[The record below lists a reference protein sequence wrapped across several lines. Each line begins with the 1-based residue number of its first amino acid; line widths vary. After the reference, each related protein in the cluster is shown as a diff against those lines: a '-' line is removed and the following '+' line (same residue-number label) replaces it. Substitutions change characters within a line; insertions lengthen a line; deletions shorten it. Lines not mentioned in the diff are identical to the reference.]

1 MFMQAL
7 WGNGQSLTRWIQR
20 LEQSPTILIAI
31 LHLSTAIQRIQL
43 RLQAVQSFVGNRFGP
58 FDAKYTDRKDV
69 YMDFRPSRDDLW
81 SRVERL
87 GNRLDGIRKAL
98 SNRNLKPSIR
108 QAWKAKAEILKRDF
122 DLEAAKYINDI
133 EKSEK
138 NLTRE
143 QRLEELGRKL
153 DHMRELRS
161 QQPEG
166 SSAYKTTDIIYQK
179 LKREYQFLAS
189 QSTTNMVESMRA
201 AWKKMF

>member
-1 MFMQAL
+1 
-7 WGNGQSLTRWIQR
+7 
-20 LEQSPTILIAI
+20 
-31 LHLSTAIQRIQL
+31 
-43 RLQAVQSFVGNRFGP
+43 
-58 FDAKYTDRKDV
+58 
-69 YMDFRPSRDDLW
+69 MDSRPSRDDLW

-87 GNRLDGIRKAL
+87 GNSLDGIRKAL

-108 QAWKAKAEILKRDF
+108 QAWKAKEGILKRDF
-122 DLEAAKYINDI
+122 DLEAAKYINDL